1 MHHAILHISK
11 LIQSNIELRNL
22 RRYQAIQGKS
32 INNCIGIHHEKI
44 FIEGWIDTN
53 NILDLMVNLK
63 FQWIHRRVKVN
74 LEYGTCQFNF

>member
-32 INNCIGIHHEKI
+32 INNRIGIHHEKVLV
-44 FIEGWIDTN
+44 ECRVHADDV
-53 NILDLMVNLK
+53 LDLVVH
-63 FQWIHRRVKVN
+63 FQLERVHRSVEVHFVQEMHK
-74 LEYGTCQFNF
+74 